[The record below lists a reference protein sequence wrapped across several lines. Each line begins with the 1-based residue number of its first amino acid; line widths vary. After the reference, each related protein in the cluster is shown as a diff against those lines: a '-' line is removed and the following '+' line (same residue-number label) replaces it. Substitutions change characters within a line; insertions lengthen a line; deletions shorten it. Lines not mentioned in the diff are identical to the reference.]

1 MAERRHR
8 YFTPEEAN
16 VLIPELS
23 VRLSRCG
30 DLLRRHQDLVE
41 RADEDV
47 ARRAELLFQ
56 AEAVRAEAEG
66 IVQDIATQGVEIKG
80 VEPALL
86 DFPALRYGQEVFLC
100 WRSGESRVEAWH
112 PMTTG
117 FAGRQPLEP
126 GDSGP
131 WEWCN

>member
-1 MAERRHR
+1 MARR
-8 YFTPEEAN
+8 YFTPDEAN

-41 RADEDV
+41 RADED
-47 ARRAELLFQ
+47 ADRRAELLFQ
-56 AEAVRAEAEG
+56 AEAARAEAEG

>member
-1 MAERRHR
+1 MADRPRR
-8 YFTPEEAN
+8 YFTPDEAN
-16 VLIPELS
+16 HLIPALS
-23 VRLSRCG
+23 LRLSRCG

-41 RADEDV
+41 RADED
-47 ARRAELLFQ
+47 ADRRAELLFQ

-66 IVQDIATQGVEIKG
+66 IVQEIATEGVEVKG

-112 PMTTG
+112 PMSTG
-117 FAGRQPLEP
+117 FSGRRPLEP
-126 GDSGP
+126 GDNGP

>member
-1 MAERRHR
+1 MAENPRR
-8 YFTPEEAN
+8 YFTPDEAN

-47 ARRAELLFQ
+47 VRRADLLFQ

-66 IVQDIATQGVEIKG
+66 IVNDIATQGVEIR
-80 VEPALL
+80 ASS
-86 DFPALRYGQEVFLC
+86 LRSSTFRPCATARRCSCAGA
-100 WRSGESRVEAWH
+100 RGSR
-112 PMTTG
+112 G
-117 FAGRQPLEP
+117 SKP
-126 GDSGP
+126 GTR
-131 WEWCN
+131 

>member
-1 MAERRHR
+1 
-8 YFTPEEAN
+8 
-16 VLIPELS
+16 VLLPELS

-47 ARRAELLFQ
+47 LHRADLLFQ
-56 AEAVRAEAEG
+56 AEAARAEAER
-66 IVQDIATQGVEIKG
+66 IVQDIATEGVEIKG

-100 WRSGESRVEAWH
+100 WRSGESHVAAWH

-117 FAGRQPLEP
+117 FAGRRPLEP
-126 GDSGP
+126 GESGT
-131 WEWCN
+131 WEWFN

>member
-1 MAERRHR
+1 MAEGPRR
-8 YFTPEEAN
+8 YFTPDEAN
-16 VLIPELS
+16 VLIPALS
-23 VRLSRCG
+23 LRLSRCG

-47 ARRAELLFQ
+47 LRRAELLFQ

-66 IVQDIATQGVEIKG
+66 IVQEIATEGVEVKG

-100 WRSGESRVEAWH
+100 WRSGESRVGAWH

-117 FAGRQPLEP
+117 FDGRRPLEP
-126 GDSGP
+126 GDTGP

>member
-1 MAERRHR
+1 MAERPRR
-8 YFTPEEAN
+8 YFTPDEAN
-16 VLIPELS
+16 GLIPELS

-30 DLLRRHQDLVE
+30 DLLRRHKDLVE
-41 RADEDV
+41 RADGNE

-56 AEAVRAEAEG
+56 AEEVHAEAVE
-66 IVQDIATQGVEIKG
+66 IVQEIATQGVEVKG

-117 FAGRQPLEP
+117 FAGRRPLEP
-126 GDSGP
+126 GDSGS